1 MGGVSGIGSIKGHL
15 SPIGSL
21 SGTLSVPLGGTIDC
35 DIYDGEYDIVPNDT
49 VQVLPTA
56 NKLLKHDIV
65 IEAAPGG
72 IPEGSEMA
80 TDEDIDNLIDDVFG
94 TGVNPKPD
102 EPTYNPDD
110 IATDEELDDVL
121 NDIFG

>member
-21 SGTLSVPLGGTIDC
+21 SGTLSVPLGGTVDC
-35 DIYDGEYDIVPNDT
+35 DIYEGEYNITPNDT

-65 IEAAPGG
+65 IEAAPSG

-80 TDEDIDNLIDDVFG
+80 TDDDIDDLIDDVFG
-94 TGVNPKPD
+94 TGVNPDPD

-110 IATDEELDDVL
+110 ISTEEELDDVIT
-121 NDIFG
+121 DVFG

>member
-21 SGTLSVPLGGTIDC
+21 SGTLSVPLGGTMDC
-35 DIYDGEYDIVPNDT
+35 DIYEGEYNITPGDT
-49 VQVLPTA
+49 VQILPTA

-65 IEAAPGG
+65 VEANTSG
-72 IPEGSEMA
+72 IPEESEMA
-80 TDEDIDNLIDDVFG
+80 TDEDIDNLIDDIFG
-94 TGVNPKPD
+94 TNIEPKPD
-102 EPTYNPDD
+102 ESTYNPDD
-110 IATDEELDDVL
+110 IATDEELDNVL